1 MLPTLTIALRQSTEA
16 GSNMDGYDGNWVI
29 DLHDSRF
36 EIRPH
41 PTSDDLTRIY
51 DFVKEIGYE
60 MPYSD
65 KEYSLKDVQEELR
78 HVGQAAF
85 LGKSELRHDI
95 SAKTA
100 PEEAE
105 ALVAHRLAE
114 LAPADH
120 LVITDPY
127 LFPSNPKEGENEY
140 AERLVRLI
148 TPILKP
154 GSRLTCLVNDRSNRN
169 LEDSVKSVLGAK
181 TPGYDLKIHHCDD
194 FHDRFWIADSSRGVV
209 VGASLNG
216 LGRRIFFID
225 QLSEDDVLA
234 VVAEIRHLGLDI

>member
-1 MLPTLTIALRQSTEA
+1 M
-16 GSNMDGYDGNWVI
+16 
-29 DLHDSRF
+29 
-36 EIRPH
+36 
-41 PTSDDLTRIY
+41 
-51 DFVKEIGYE
+51 
-60 MPYSD
+60 
-65 KEYSLKDVQEELR
+65 QEELR

-85 LGKSELRHDI
+85 LGPSELRHDI
-95 SAKTA
+95 SAKAA
-100 PEEAE
+100 PEDAE

-154 GSRLTCLVNDRSNRN
+154 GSRLTCLVNDRSNRD
-169 LEDSVKSVLGAK
+169 LEESVKSVLVAKAPGA
-181 TPGYDLKIHHCDD
+181 PGLDLKIHHCDD

-234 VVAEIRHLGLDI
+234 VVAEIRHLGIDI